1 MSFMN
6 DASRANIPTHYC
18 RIFSEHVLKVA
29 NKLGFEPEAFL
40 FRENCIFVLI
50 PPGTR
55 YNFKTF
61 SGKYCYD
68 SYQNLNINGFDYLP
82 EMTEFALNTEIGY
95 RNNFYNRKLFPK
107 LDNLE
112 QQNDPLAI
120 SKHYTNCTFNRKIRF
135 NKIMANIYANV
146 ASYNTLADYLKVI
159 LADGIYHSSVT
170 GQYCIGKL
178 LAWGFPAN
186 ESVSSLTPYREYN
199 WLEYLKITTPLID
212 IKLFLA
218 EDSATMAEL
227 ERQIEQH
234 FIGMFLLDY
243 IYQL

>member
-1 MSFMN
+1 
-6 DASRANIPTHYC
+6 
-18 RIFSEHVLKVA
+18 
-29 NKLGFEPEAFL
+29 
-40 FRENCIFVLI
+40 
-50 PPGTR
+50 
-55 YNFKTF
+55 
-61 SGKYCYD
+61 
-68 SYQNLNINGFDYLP
+68 
-82 EMTEFALNTEIGY
+82 
-95 RNNFYNRKLFPK
+95 
-107 LDNLE
+107 
-112 QQNDPLAI
+112 
-120 SKHYTNCTFNRKIRF
+120 
-135 NKIMANIYANV
+135 MANIYANV

-170 GQYCIGKL
+170 GQYCIDKL

-234 FIGMFLLDY
+234 FIGMSLLDY